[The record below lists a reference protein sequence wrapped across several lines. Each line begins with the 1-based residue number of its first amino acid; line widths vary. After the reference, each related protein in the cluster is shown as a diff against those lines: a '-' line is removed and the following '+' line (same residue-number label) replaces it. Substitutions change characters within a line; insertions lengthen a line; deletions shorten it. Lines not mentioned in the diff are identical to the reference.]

1 MKDICF
7 IGHITRDHVIT
18 PTTDVYMAGGTSYY
32 CARALKSL
40 PPKVSYSLVTATGDD
55 NEQVIEAMLKDDI
68 DVKRFPCAHSVFFEN
83 RYGSDPDNRTQRVL
97 ALADPF
103 TVEEV
108 KPLQAKLYHL
118 GTLLSGDFP
127 VEVVEELAN
136 KGKVSIDVQGYL
148 RRVVNER
155 VYETDWP
162 DKHKIL
168 SMTHLLQLDEIEMV
182 ALTGSHDVREAAKTI
197 SSWGVKEVVITLG
210 GGGSMIYD
218 GSSFYEIPAYKP
230 KEIVD
235 ATGCGDT
242 YSAGYLYMRLQ
253 GASYEDAGKFA
264 AAMCTLKLQHS
275 GPFSSDIDSV
285 LKIMEQD

>member
-55 NEQVIEAMLKDDI
+55 NEQVMDDLRRDDI
-68 DVKRFPCAHSVFFEN
+68 DVVRFPCAHSVFFEN
-83 RYGSDPDNRTQRVL
+83 RYGDDPDNRSQRVL

-108 KPLQAKLYHL
+108 RPLQAKMFHL
-118 GTLLSGDFP
+118 GTLLSGDFSID
-127 VEVVEELAN
+127 VVEELAN

-148 RRVVNER
+148 RRVENER
-155 VYETDWP
+155 VYETDWQ

-168 SMTHLLQLDEIEMV
+168 SRTHMLQLDEIEMV
-182 ALTGSHDVREAAKTI
+182 ALTGSHDVHEAAKNI

-210 GGGSMIYD
+210 SGGSVIYD
-218 GSSFYEIPAYKP
+218 GSSFYEIPAFKP
-230 KEIVD
+230 RKIVD

-253 GASYEDAGKFA
+253 GASYEDAGRFA
-264 AAMCTLKLQHS
+264 AAMCTLKLEHS
-275 GPFSSDIDSV
+275 GPFNGDIDAV
-285 LKIMEQD
+285 KRIMDQR